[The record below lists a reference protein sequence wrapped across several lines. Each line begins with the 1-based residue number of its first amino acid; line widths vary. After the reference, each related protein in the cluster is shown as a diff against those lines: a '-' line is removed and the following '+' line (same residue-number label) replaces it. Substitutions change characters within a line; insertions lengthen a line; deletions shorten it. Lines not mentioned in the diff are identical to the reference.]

1 MFHGSDAT
9 IILNEQKLE
18 QAIAAM
24 KRGGAGRIHVLADFD
39 KTLTKAFVRGKA
51 VPSSVSVL
59 RDNNK
64 LTEGYAEK
72 ARAHFKHYHA
82 IEIDPSV
89 PMAEKK
95 KAMHEWWT
103 AHFDLIIASGLAKD
117 DIRYV
122 VESGWMQFRDGA
134 SDLFA
139 LLAKNNIP
147 LVIMSATGL
156 GNEVIELFF
165 KQQRLLTNNIHI
177 IANAFIWNEKGIAI
191 SYKEPIIHVFNKD
204 ETLLQNFPAFEDIKH
219 RTNVIMLGD
228 SVGDIGM
235 VEGFPYENLITAG
248 FLNSEEEKYKE
259 NFQKNFDMVIVGDG
273 PLTPVTQLLKNII

>member
-1 MFHGSDAT
+1 MFHESGTVIASDR
-9 IILNEQKLE
+9 QKLE
-18 QAIAAM
+18 RTLSAM
-24 KRGGAGRIHVLADFD
+24 KHGGAGQLHVLADFD
-39 KTLTKAFVRGKA
+39 KTLTKAFVSGKA

-64 LTEGYAEK
+64 LAEGYAEK
-72 ARAHFKHYHA
+72 AHAHFKHYHA

-89 PMAEKK
+89 PLPEKK

-103 AHFDLIIASGLAKD
+103 AHFELIIASHLTKD

-134 SDLFA
+134 CDFFS
-139 LLAKNNIP
+139 LLQKNNIP

-165 KQQRLLTNNIHI
+165 KQQGLLTPNIHI
-177 IANAFIWNEKGIAI
+177 IANAFVWDEKGVAV

-204 ETLLQNFPAFEDIKH
+204 ETLLQNFPAFKDIQH
-219 RTNVIMLGD
+219 RTNVIMIGD

-235 VEGFPYENLITAG
+235 VEGFSHENLLAVG
-248 FLNSEEEKYKE
+248 FLNGEEEKYKK
-259 NFQKNFDMVIVGDG
+259 NFQQNFDVVITGDG
-273 PLTPVTQLLKNII
+273 PLTPVTELLDKIL